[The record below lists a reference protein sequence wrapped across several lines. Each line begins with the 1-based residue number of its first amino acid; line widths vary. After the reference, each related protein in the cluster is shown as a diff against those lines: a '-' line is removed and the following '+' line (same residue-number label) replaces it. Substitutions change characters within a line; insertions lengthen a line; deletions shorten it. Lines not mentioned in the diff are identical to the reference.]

1 MQATFLL
8 HLITRQGCLRAC
20 GRIQAANALNLG
32 TPQPWEATGGAILE
46 ETGEKRSY
54 QVTP

>member
-1 MQATFLL
+1 LL
-8 HLITRQGCLRAC
+8 RLITRQGYLRAC

-32 TPQPWEATGGAILE
+32 TPQPWEATVDAILE
-46 ETGEKRSY
+46 ETGRKSIY